1 MKLTINV
8 TEREYQTILDSL
20 IDYGIKYPNKERF
33 SKKAWVQVRDA
44 EIRQKRATSPAK
56 D

>member
-1 MKLTINV
+1 MKLTIDL
-8 TEREYQTILDSL
+8 TDREYQTILDSL
-20 IDYGIKYPNKERF
+20 IDYGIKYPNRERL

-44 EIRQKRATSPAK
+44 EIRQKRATTPAK